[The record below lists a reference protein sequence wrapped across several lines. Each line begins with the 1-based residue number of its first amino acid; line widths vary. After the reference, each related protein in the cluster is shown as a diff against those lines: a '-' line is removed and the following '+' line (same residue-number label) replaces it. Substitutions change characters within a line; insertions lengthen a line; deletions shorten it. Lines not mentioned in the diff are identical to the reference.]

1 MVLPPTWRKIALSAH
16 VSASVGWFGAVLAF
30 LALAVIGLGN
40 GDDASIRSAYI
51 SMEALGWLVIVPFSV
66 ASLATGLIQSLG
78 TQWGIFRHY
87 WVVAKL
93 LITVGASLL
102 LLLHMRVVSAVAGA
116 ASSDALAVDHLRDP
130 RMQLVADAGAAGIVL
145 LVAILLSV
153 FKPLGQT
160 GFGVAQ
166 TDGSTQARPT
176 TIVYA
181 FWATIIVLIVAFV
194 VRHLSGGLHS
204 HSQ

>member
-1 MVLPPTWRKIALSAH
+1 MTLPPTWRKIALSAH
-16 VSASVGWFGAVLAF
+16 VSASVGWFGAVMAF
-30 LALAVIGLGN
+30 LALALFGLGN
-40 GDDASIRSAYI
+40 GDGPSIRSAYI
-51 SMEALGWLVIVPFSV
+51 SMEALGWFVIVPFSV

-102 LLLHMRVVSAVAGA
+102 LLLHMRVVSTVAAA
-116 ASSDALAVDHLRDP
+116 ASSGGLSVEHLRDP
-130 RMQLVADAGAAGIVL
+130 RMQLVGDAGAAGIVL

-166 TDGSTQARPT
+166 NDGSTQARRT
-176 TIVYA
+176 TVAYV
-181 FWATIIVLIVAFV
+181 FWAAIIILILAFV